1 MTHVGREQEAPVR
14 AAPPART
21 SPATLAWRAA
31 LVVLAVAVLFFC
43 YWRQSQTAPLSSDG
57 SANVLQAWDM
67 LHGNPLLR
75 QWWVSDVSFYT
86 TELPQYMLVEVLTGL
101 GPWVVHVAAAM
112 TYTLLVLLAA
122 VLARGADPPRP
133 PRQGRARGTAR
144 DGAGLARALLA
155 AGLMLAPQ
163 LSGTSILLL
172 SPDHIGTAV
181 PLLAI
186 WLLIDRSPARWYVP
200 TLVCLL
206 FTWTMVADSIVLLTG
221 IVPLVLVGT
230 GRAFAGLLRR
240 GGPRAPRWYELN
252 LAGAAA
258 VAGVV
263 GSFAPRVIVA
273 LGGFHQS
280 PVGAGTDLGQ
290 LRHGAWVTFQAFLEL
305 FGANIFNTSYFGT
318 RPVLE
323 VVFVSLHLAGAIVAV
338 CALGVGLARIFRF
351 GELMV
356 PVFAVAIVLNLG
368 AYMISTHAQDLLGAR
383 EMAEVLPLGAVLAG
397 RVLGDRVAAWSRAA
411 KAWFVPML
419 AVLAAGYF
427 ATLGYGAAQP
437 SVPAENETLASWL
450 LAHRLTDGLATYW
463 QADSTTVDSH
473 RQVLLS
479 AVVQDVRDR
488 LMPYQWETD
497 DANFDPARHHASF
510 VVADGP
516 DALPG
521 MQLSAELTF
530 GRPQRIY
537 RADGY
542 TIMVYDTNLLV
553 DLDGPGRT

>member
-1 MTHVGREQEAPVR
+1 MTHVGREQKAP
-14 AAPPART
+14 ALAART
-21 SPATLAWRAA
+21 SPATPAWRAA
-31 LVVLAVAVLFFC
+31 LVVLALAVLFFC

-122 VLARGADPPRP
+122 VLAK
-133 PRQGRARGTAR
+133 GTAR
-144 DGAGLARALLA
+144 GGAGLARALLA

-163 LSGTSILLL
+163 LSVTSILLL

-200 TLVCLL
+200 VLVCLL

-221 IVPLVLVGT
+221 IVPLMLVGT

-240 GGPRAPRWYELN
+240 GGPRAPRWYELS

-258 VAGVV
+258 VAGVA

-280 PVGAGTDLGQ
+280 PVGADTDLGQ

-305 FGANIFNTSYFGT
+305 FGANVFNTSYFGA

-323 VVFVSLHLAGAIVAV
+323 VVLVSLHLAGAIVAV

-351 GELMV
+351 GELIV

-368 AYMISTHAQDLLGAR
+368 AYMISTHARDLLGAR

-397 RVLGDRVAAWSRAA
+397 RVLGDRVVAWTRAA
-411 KAWFVPML
+411 KAWFVPVL
-419 AVLAAGYF
+419 AVLAAGYL

-553 DLDGPGRT
+553 DLDRPGRT

>member
-1 MTHVGREQEAPVR
+1 MTHVGREQKAP
-14 AAPPART
+14 ALAART
-21 SPATLAWRAA
+21 SPATPAWRAV

-122 VLARGADPPRP
+122 VLARGT
-133 PRQGRARGTAR
+133 ARG
-144 DGAGLARALLA
+144 GAGLARALLA

-163 LSGTSILLL
+163 LSVTSILLL

-200 TLVCLL
+200 VLVCLL

-221 IVPLVLVGT
+221 IVPLMLVGT

-240 GGPRAPRWYELN
+240 GGPRAPRWYELS

-258 VAGVV
+258 VAGVA

-280 PVGAGTDLGQ
+280 PVGADTDLGQ

-305 FGANIFNTSYFGT
+305 FGANVFNTSYFGA

-351 GELMV
+351 GELIV

-397 RVLGDRVAAWSRAA
+397 RVLGDRVAAWTRAA
-411 KAWFVPML
+411 KAWFVPVL
-419 AVLAAGYF
+419 AVLAAGYL

-553 DLDGPGRT
+553 DLDRPGRT

>member
-1 MTHVGREQEAPVR
+1 MTHVGREQKAP
-14 AAPPART
+14 ALAART
-21 SPATLAWRAA
+21 SPATPAWRAA

-86 TELPQYMLVEVLTGL
+86 TELTQYMLVEVLTGL

-122 VLARGADPPRP
+122 VLARGT
-133 PRQGRARGTAR
+133 ARG
-144 DGAGLARALLA
+144 GAGLARALLA

-163 LSGTSILLL
+163 LSVTSILLL

-200 TLVCLL
+200 ALVCLL

-221 IVPLVLVGT
+221 IVPLMLVGT

-240 GGPRAPRWYELN
+240 GGPRAPRWYELS
-252 LAGAAA
+252 LAGAAGA
-258 VAGVV
+258 AGVA

-280 PVGAGTDLGQ
+280 PVGADTDLGQ

-305 FGANIFNTSYFGT
+305 FGANVFNTSYFGA

-323 VVFVSLHLAGAIVAV
+323 VVLVSLHLAGAIVAV

-351 GELMV
+351 GELIV

-397 RVLGDRVAAWSRAA
+397 RVLGDRVVAWTRAA
-411 KAWFVPML
+411 KAWFVPVL
-419 AVLAAGYF
+419 AVLAAGYL

-553 DLDGPGRT
+553 DLDRPGRT

>member
-1 MTHVGREQEAPVR
+1 MTHVGREQKAP
-14 AAPPART
+14 ALAART
-21 SPATLAWRAA
+21 SPATPAWRAA

-86 TELPQYMLVEVLTGL
+86 TELPQYMLVAVLTGL

-122 VLARGADPPRP
+122 VLARGA
-133 PRQGRARGTAR
+133 ARG
-144 DGAGLARALLA
+144 G

-163 LSGTSILLL
+163 LSVTSILLL

-186 WLLIDRSPARWYVP
+186 WLLIDRASPRELPGTPRPFSRRDPSPRTSLGYVP
-200 TLVCLL
+200 VLVCLL
-206 FTWTMVADSIVLLTG
+206 FTWTMVADPIVLLTG
-221 IVPLVLVGT
+221 IVPLMLVGT

-240 GGPRAPRWYELN
+240 GGLRASRWYELS

-258 VAGVV
+258 VAGVA

-280 PVGAGTDLGQ
+280 PVGADTDLGQ

-305 FGANIFNTSYFGT
+305 FGANVFNTSYFGT

-323 VVFVSLHLAGAIVAV
+323 VVLVSLHLAGAIVAV

-351 GELMV
+351 GELIV

-397 RVLGDRVAAWSRAA
+397 RVLGDRVAAWTRAA
-411 KAWFVPML
+411 KAWFVPVL
-419 AVLAAGYF
+419 AVLAAGYL

-542 TIMVYDTNLLV
+542 TIMVYDTNLLA
-553 DLDGPGRT
+553 DLDRPGRT